1 MKKRKNIVYSTDENF
16 SFENEKSESIEEIP
30 TTMSWRQSA
39 KPNLQKRISVYS

>member
-30 TTMSWRQSA
+30 NEKQ
-39 KPNLQKRISVYS
+39 NLKCLLKGYREIEFLPW